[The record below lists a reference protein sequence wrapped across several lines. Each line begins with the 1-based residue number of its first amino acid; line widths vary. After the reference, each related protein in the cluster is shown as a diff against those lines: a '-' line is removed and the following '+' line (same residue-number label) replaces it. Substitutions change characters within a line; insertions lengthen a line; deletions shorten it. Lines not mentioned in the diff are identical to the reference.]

1 MGRDSNPLLDPQ
13 QLFIKVITL
22 CFARVQTK
30 TSQKSQKQA
39 KHSPNGPADSF
50 IRGVVLWVPSQ
61 AFEMA
66 VEKQKEEVHFESP
79 IFGSVFDTVL
89 ALAGEAKF
97 DGFLRGCCRRVNNLE
112 VVIAFY
118 VSAAEVENLRDKGF
132 WL

>member
-1 MGRDSNPLLDPQ
+1 MLCQGTNKNKS
-13 QLFIKVITL
+13 KV
-22 CFARVQTK
+22 TK
-30 TSQKSQKQA
+30 TGKTLA
-39 KHSPNGPADSF
+39 KWASGQFYSRS
-50 IRGVVLWVPSQ
+50 ICWVVLWVPSQ

-118 VSAAEVENLRDKGF
+118 VSAAEVENLRGKGF